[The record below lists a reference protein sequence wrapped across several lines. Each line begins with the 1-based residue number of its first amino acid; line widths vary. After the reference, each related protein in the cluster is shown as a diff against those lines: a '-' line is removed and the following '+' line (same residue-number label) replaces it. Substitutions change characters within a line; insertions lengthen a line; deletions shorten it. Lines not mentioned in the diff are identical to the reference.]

1 MLSNKTA
8 YIFIDNTAYDEDK
21 EIGYIIKDMISSLN
35 IDLPFHVETFLD
47 LNETP
52 NEAQD
57 PNNEGNTLSAL
68 RKANVVIPIIS
79 TNYVNYT
86 TKNTNRVI
94 NEIVDSED
102 RYVFPLILDDTDWSH
117 IDWMVKSQV
126 APENAQPFLSLTD
139 KEKQRILSKLVNR
152 IKETIRGLHSIKIA
166 PKDNPLNDLS
176 TQFVFISHDHDDA
189 DFAELLKLKLEREGI
204 NSWIDSERLK
214 IGQDWRE
221 EIDHSI
227 ENSSAVIVI
236 MTPEARKSEY
246 VTYEWAFAW
255 GKKIKIFPIML
266 KQTQLHP
273 RLESLQYL
281 NFTNNPARP
290 WNDLISSIKAVINSA
305 YS

>member
-1 MLSNKTA
+1 MLSNKTV
-8 YIFIDNTAYDEDK
+8 YIFIDNTAYEEDK
-21 EIGYIIKDMISSLN
+21 EIGYVIKDMISSLN
-35 IDLPFHVETFLD
+35 IDFPFHVETFLD
-47 LNETP
+47 LNDTYNKEH
-52 NEAQD
+52 D
-57 PNNEGNTLSAL
+57 PNNEANTLSAL
-68 RKANVVIPIIS
+68 RRASIVIPIIS

-86 TKNTNRVI
+86 TRDTDRAI
-94 NEIVDSED
+94 NKIIDSKD
-102 RYVFPLILDDTDWSH
+102 RYLFPLILDDTDWSN
-117 IDWMVKSQV
+117 IDWMIKSQV
-126 APENAQPFLSLTD
+126 TPENAQPFLSLTD
-139 KEKQRILSKLVNR
+139 KEKQRTLSKLVNI
-152 IKETIRGLHSIKIA
+152 IKETIRDLHSIKTA
-166 PKDNPLNDLS
+166 PQDNSLNNLS
-176 TQFVFISHDHDDA
+176 DRFVFISHDHDDA

-204 NSWIDSERLK
+204 NSWLDSERLK

-227 ENSSAVIVI
+227 EKSIAVIVI

-290 WNDLISSIKAVINSA
+290 WNDLISSIKAVINST
-305 YS
+305 SS